1 MEQKENIR
9 LELIVH
15 AYNTSY
21 SGGGKDWGHGL
32 RTVGDKKLAW
42 TILMNKVGGSR

>member
-1 MEQKENIR
+1 MYPHINFLVAAPRPHFISGSTTEGKMEQKENIR

-21 SGGGKDWGHGL
+21 SGGGKD
-32 RTVGDKKLAW
+32 
-42 TILMNKVGGSR
+42 